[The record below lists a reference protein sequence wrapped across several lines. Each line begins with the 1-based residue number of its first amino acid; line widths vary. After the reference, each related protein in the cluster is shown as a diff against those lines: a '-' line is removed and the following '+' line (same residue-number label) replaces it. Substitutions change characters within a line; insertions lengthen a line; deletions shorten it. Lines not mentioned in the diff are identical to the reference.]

1 MILVLKFTMKL
12 SKTCPKYIS
21 RDYPSSSE
29 NWNEFLR
36 EVEGFE
42 NLVNSDL
49 TTQEKWVACSNWWR
63 DFPNGGRVNE
73 SHGRGVSTYYY
84 APKRFPWA
92 IFGRSSSALQRSVYI
107 SIETSDCD
115 VKTMVE
121 FVQD

>member
-1 MILVLKFTMKL
+1 MNL

-21 RDYPSSSE
+21 RDYPSSAE

-42 NLVNSDL
+42 KLVNSDL
-49 TTQEKWVACSNWWR
+49 SNVDKWTACANWFR
-63 DFPNGGRVNE
+63 NFVDGGSISE

-92 IFGRSSSALQRSVYI
+92 IFGRSSSTLQRSVYI

-115 VKTMVE
+115 VKTIAE
-121 FVQD
+121 FIQD